1 MKRLLTVATITCVLS
16 VSVLAGNIPT
26 DGVAAPTPPPQE
38 SEGKIPTGD
47 LTNPVFETI
56 LTVIGIAV

>member
-1 MKRLLTVATITCVLS
+1 MKRFALAFSLLCVLS
-16 VSVLAGNIPT
+16 GTTLAGLIPST
-26 DGVAAPTPPPQE
+26 DVTAPVPPPQE
-38 SEGKIPTGD
+38 SEGSIPTGD